1 MRILLLSVKEDIRR
15 FIVVMLHMTSV
26 AYTPPDLRLLLSF
39 FLYSSVHPNIFF
51 ALRLWFWRQSILY
64 F

>member
-51 ALRLWFWRQSILY
+51 ALRL
-64 F
+64 